1 MQFHGDDNPDKMVT
15 ERRSGAKRQRRRKV
29 KNSKGVRHQEIAQ
42 SKLKRK
48 HQRLDGI
55 KTVISVGGGTL
66 AGQDHEDDEI
76 EEGQLIEESDDDHVA
91 GLLPSDRI
99 PKKRMDLPV
108 VKPCLPAQLE
118 VKKVQ
123 TKETATNANNFG
135 GYCNNRILEALA
147 KMEKRRERFKEPI
160 APKQVEEKNLQID
173 TTPAPIEVK
182 EQRPAR
188 KRRWG
193 ASN

>member
-15 ERRSGAKRQRRRKV
+15 ERRTGAKRRRGRKV

-42 SKLKRK
+42 SKLERK
-48 HQRLDGI
+48 HQRLDGF
-55 KTVISVGGGTL
+55 KTVISLGSGKL
-66 AGQDHEDDEI
+66 AAQDHEDDEI
-76 EEGQLIEESDDDHVA
+76 EEGQLIEESDA
-91 GLLPSDRI
+91 QI
-99 PKKRMDLPV
+99 PKKHMDFSV
-108 VKPCLPAQLE
+108 VKPCLPVHLE

-123 TKETATNANNFG
+123 TKV
-135 GYCNNRILEALA
+135 ILEALA

-173 TTPAPIEVK
+173 TTTAPTEVK

-193 ASN
+193 ASS